1 MVRFAPSATANDI
14 NTFLNAH
21 KAAIIEG
28 PKAGG
33 MYRVRLAVPALPK
46 EQLDRVIREMKGETN
61 VVSFIA
67 VVE

>member
-1 MVRFAPSATANDI
+1 MKTRAAVAPAKGKPLEIMEVD
-14 NTFLNAH
+14 L
-21 KAAIIEG
+21 EG